1 MSDPIIQDILD
12 KLGRADRSPALAL
25 HALLSVADE
34 NGVANFNEAA
44 SVYRD
49 DHLAAMAA
57 AGKDAEREAGQ
68 LSMDQ
73 VRDHLARSVF
83 PRLAGL
89 GLLVIPDGGLGAP
102 DSAVRFSDDF
112 WQHAGT
118 SRQALADAVRE
129 TGEHPKVPDTAPEE
143 PTATGSL
150 LEATGLMKMYRRRT
164 VVNDVALRLQ

>member
-1 MSDPIIQDILD
+1 MTDAIIQDILD

-25 HALLSVADE
+25 HTLLSVADE

-89 GLLVIPDGGLGAP
+89 GLLSIPPGGLLAP
-102 DSAVRFSDDF
+102 DSDIHFSESFWEHVR
-112 WQHAGT
+112 AN
-118 SRQALADAVRE
+118 RQTLAEALRE
-129 TGEHPKVPDTAPEE
+129 TGEHPKVPETAPEE
-143 PTATGSL
+143 PTATGSV
-150 LEATGLMKMYRRRT
+150 LEATGLVKM
-164 VVNDVALRLQ
+164 